1 VAPLAGQLTS
11 QDRLI
16 AKAPRSAK
24 CSADK
29 LGGVSASLKRAQGG
43 TDKEMAALVD
53 RPGLLF
59 AVSFAG
65 FLLAALLGAVA
76 QRVWSPVK
84 AGDQN
89 ELTIVQTA
97 GLTLLGLIVGFSF
110 SMAVSRYDQR
120 KNLEEAEANAI
131 GTEYAR
137 ADLMPE
143 GAAATRKL
151 LKQYLGQRILFYVTA
166 DPVRLTQIRAET
178 DKLSADLWALAQSNA
193 SAQPTPVAA
202 LVASGMNDVLNSADY
217 TTAAW
222 LNRIPVPAWWLLV
235 IIGVGSNLTIGL
247 GAKRFNALL
256 LVVLPLTV
264 AISLFLI
271 ADIDSPRG
279 GVVEVVP
286 QNLSRLAASLNT
298 P

>member
-1 VAPLAGQLTS
+1 
-11 QDRLI
+11 
-16 AKAPRSAK
+16 
-24 CSADK
+24 
-29 LGGVSASLKRAQGG
+29 
-43 TDKEMAALVD
+43 MAELVD
-53 RPGLLF
+53 RPVLLL
-59 AVSFAG
+59 VVLFAG
-65 FLLAALLGAVA
+65 FLLAALLGVVA
-76 QRVWSPVK
+76 QRVWSPVS

-97 GLTLLGLIVGFSF
+97 ALTLLGLIVGFSF

-137 ADLMPE
+137 ADLIPE
-143 GAAATRKL
+143 GAAAGARGL
-151 LKQYLGQRILFYVTA
+151 LKRYLDQRILFYLTA
-166 DPVRLTQIRAET
+166 DPGRLKQIRANT
-178 DKLSADLWALAQSNA
+178 DKLSADLWALARSNA
-193 SAQPTPVAA
+193 LAQPTAVGA
-202 LVASGMNDVLNSADY
+202 LTASGMNDVLNSADY

-235 IIGVGSNLTIGL
+235 MIGVGSNLTIGL
-247 GAKRFNALL
+247 GAKRFNVLL
-256 LVVLPLTV
+256 LTLLPLTV

-286 QNLSRLAASLNT
+286 QNLSRLAASLNGT
-298 P
+298 